1 VKVRGFVFDGKRE
14 QFGNVHDVAV
24 VYESQKSRC
33 YTLVRQFRRK
43 IRNNMTPI
51 FTCLQAVG
59 ARIEV
64 AARAAARDRRSITLL
79 AVSKTRPVADI
90 RAAFAAGQRAFGENY
105 IREGAEKVAALA
117 GLGIEWHFIGALQ
130 SNKTAMVARAFD
142 WVHGIDRLKIAER
155 LSAQREAHRPALQ
168 VCLQVNVSGEASKA
182 GVAPEAVMAL
192 AKAVAALPRL
202 TLRGLMCIPEPSADQ
217 VLLRRRFAL
226 LRQLRDELVAEGLAL
241 DTLSMGMSH
250 DLEAAIAEG
259 ATIVRV
265 GTAIFGAREKPAH

>member
-1 VKVRGFVFDGKRE
+1 
-14 QFGNVHDVAV
+14 
-24 VYESQKSRC
+24 
-33 YTLVRQFRRK
+33 
-43 IRNNMTPI
+43 MTPI

-59 ARIEV
+59 ARIDA
-64 AARAAARDRRSITLL
+64 AARAAAREPCSITLL
-79 AVSKTRPVADI
+79 AVSKTRPPEDI
-90 RAAFAAGQRAFGENY
+90 RTAFAAGQRAFGENY
-105 IREGAEKVAALA
+105 IQEGTEKVAALA

-130 SNKTAMVARAFD
+130 SNKTAIVARDFD
-142 WVHGIDRLKIAER
+142 WVHGIDRLRIAER
-155 LSAQREAHRPALQ
+155 LSAQREARRPPLQ
-168 VCLQVNVSGEASKA
+168 VCLQVNVSGEASKS

-192 AKAVAALPRL
+192 AKAVARLPQL

-226 LRQLRDELVAEGLAL
+226 LRQLRDELVVEGLAL